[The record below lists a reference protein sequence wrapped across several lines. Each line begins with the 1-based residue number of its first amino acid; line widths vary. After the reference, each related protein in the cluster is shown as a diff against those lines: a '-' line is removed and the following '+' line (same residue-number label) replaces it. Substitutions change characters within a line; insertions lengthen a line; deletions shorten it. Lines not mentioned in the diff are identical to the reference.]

1 MRVTLKIASAGS
13 HWSFSLPKVDLAR
26 CYPKDEDGEE
36 RFDEAEFRRQV
47 KDHKAVQFSSEDRGP
62 VCAFAAMLLSS
73 LGEWLGEN
81 GMDKSVERDKAV
93 KSISRRSRRDAFMFV
108 RVDLRNGIVEHEGK
122 LKRTVAVDIQYSD
135 NGVVASDRY
144 DHKCALLVAEF
155 CSTFSKRF
163 VENGDPPLVM
173 KKTIAMNDLISELRA
188 CKRKRE
194 TEEANKSRLWCERHK
209 LGFCS
214 PIKPACP
221 HYCKGKCI
229 DIKETKP

>member
-1 MRVTLKIASAGS
+1 MRITLKITSAGDC
-13 HWSFSLPKVDLAR
+13 WSFNVPRIDLAK
-26 CYPKDEDGEE
+26 CYPKDADGAEQ
-36 RFDEAEFRRQV
+36 FDEAEFRRQV

-81 GMDKSVERDKAV
+81 SMGESAERDRAV
-93 KSISRRSRRDAFMFV
+93 KSISRRSRRGAFMFV
-108 RVDLRNGIVEHEGK
+108 RVDLKNEIVEHEGNM
-122 LKRTVAVDIQYSD
+122 KRTVAVDIRYSD

-144 DHKCALLVAEF
+144 DHECALLVAEF

-173 KKTIAMNDLISELRA
+173 KKTIAMSDLILELKAR
-188 CKRKRE
+188 RRE
-194 TEEANKSRLWCERHK
+194 REIEEANKSRLWCERHK

-214 PIKPACP
+214 PIKPSCP

-229 DIKETKP
+229 DMKEA